1 MNISSQN
8 KIYTVKRNLILE
20 YCKTPKSFTE
30 LRDLTGMSDAG
41 LSKALN
47 DLIKKGYLQ
56 KTSDGKYVITDKV
69 MQSYKERIVNRIWF
83 KYQGISD
90 EKIEKIADL
99 LKDEGEFYILAS
111 KGKDKTDDLTL
122 LLKYLFLLTYE
133 IEGSKELKVTQ

>member
-8 KIYTVKRNLILE
+8 KIYTLKRNLILE

-90 EKIEKIADL
+90 EKIEK
-99 LKDEGEFYILAS
+99 
-111 KGKDKTDDLTL
+111 
-122 LLKYLFLLTYE
+122 
-133 IEGSKELKVTQ
+133 